1 MYFLWKN
8 TPYGIIR
15 ISCEGLHEFANDIL
29 KPRLRL
35 YSVSLSPADKKE
47 HADLTVVISDEDL
60 SSEIKEQVE
69 RYIAEVLEPAG
80 IKSLVVWAT
89 QEDGFMSVFQSPY
102 TWAAVAACFTVIF
115 TAGFAGFFWTAFWG
129 TAAWFTVSG
138 ISLIIRK
145 FRSI

>member
-15 ISCEGLHEFANDIL
+15 ISCKGLYEFANDIF
-29 KPRLRL
+29 KSRLRL
-35 YSVSLSPADKKE
+35 YSVTLSPADEKE
-47 HADLTVVISDEDL
+47 YADFTVVISDEDL
-60 SSEIKEQVE
+60 SQEIKEQVE
-69 RYIAEVLEPAG
+69 KHISEVLKPAG

-89 QEDGFMSVFQSPY
+89 PEGSFAALLQSPY
-102 TWAAVAACFTVIF
+102 TWAAVASCLTVIF

-145 FRSI
+145 IRSV